1 MPATRIRTT
10 TAVRATGTAI
20 SRTAAVAAISV
31 LALAGCGGGS
41 KQPQPGGSKHDPFSW
56 LAPGPAPAGW
66 RTTSIPTGPTLSYPP
81 GWRHVRGDA
90 GTATAILYGPHQQI
104 AGYLNITPRQGAES
118 LSNWSN
124 FRIAHDA
131 DEGDRGLKQL
141 DAATGLRFR
150 GGHGSCVRD
159 SYTTSSHA
167 AYIELACLV
176 AGARAT
182 TVIVGA
188 SPPAA
193 WPKIS
198 AVIERAVSAFEP

>member
-1 MPATRIRTT
+1 MRTT
-10 TAVRATGTAI
+10 TAVRVTGTAI
-20 SRTAAVAAISV
+20 FRTGAVAAISV
-31 LALAGCGGGS
+31 FALAGCGSGA
-41 KQPQPGGSKHDPFSW
+41 KQGQPGGSKNDPFSW

-66 RTTSIPTGPTLSYPP
+66 RTASIPTGATLSYPP
-81 GWRHVRGDA
+81 GWRHVHGDT
-90 GTATAILYGPHQQI
+90 GTATVILYGPRRQI

-118 LSNWSN
+118 LSNWSK

-141 DAATGLRFR
+141 DAGTGLRFR
-150 GGHGSCVRD
+150 SGHGSCVRD

-167 AYIELACLV
+167 SYIELACLV
-176 AGARAT
+176 AGGRAT

-193 WPKIS
+193 WPKMS
-198 AVIERAVSAFEP
+198 AVIEKAVSAFEP